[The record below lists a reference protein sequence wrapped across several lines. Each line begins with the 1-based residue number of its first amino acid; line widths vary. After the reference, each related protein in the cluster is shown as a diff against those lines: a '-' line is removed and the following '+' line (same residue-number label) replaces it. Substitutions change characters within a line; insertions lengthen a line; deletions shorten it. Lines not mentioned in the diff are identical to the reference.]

1 MHKSMLAVFVAA
13 APWFTGVLPAR
24 TGEVERAKPSGRP
37 PSSLE
42 TAHGT
47 IDFVHRHRRL
57 VACHARH
64 TERGLHCRAERRAA
78 GAGLR
83 LAVLPVRS
91 PGLVGAVKRAPVAFV
106 IPSGPSPQDRP
117 VRLATGEWNL
127 RRPHDKHPH
136 RFMVASGD
144 HFKIVLTTLTGTCK
158 KVQHECVADLA
169 KTRRRVA
176 IPEAHRAS
184 AAN

>member
-1 MHKSMLAVFVAA
+1 MHKSMLAVFLAA
-13 APWFTGVLPAR
+13 APWFSGRLPAR

-42 TAHGT
+42 TAHGKV
-47 IDFVHRHRRL
+47 DFVHRHRRL
-57 VACHARH
+57 VACHARR
-64 TERGLHCRAERRAA
+64 TGQKLVCRAERRGA

-83 LAVLPVRS
+83 LEVVPIRS
-91 PGLVGAVKRAPVAFV
+91 PGLVGTDQRRPISFV
-106 IPSGPSPQDRP
+106 IPSGPSPQHRR
-117 VRLATGEWNL
+117 VRLAVGEWNL

-144 HFKIVLTTLTGTCK
+144 HFKIVLTTLTGTCN
-158 KVQHECVADLA
+158 KVQHQCVADLA
-169 KTRRRVA
+169 KTQRRVA
-176 IPEAHRAS
+176 IPETHRAP